1 MARTSSV
8 GLGRFHLAAL
18 TSGGSG
24 NTRQRQCLRHESSG
38 THKAKAGLVISSVA
52 QVEGHLELAEAEK
65 GELSAK
71 LRETMAEAATALR

>member
-1 MARTSSV
+1 M
-8 GLGRFHLAAL
+8 
-18 TSGGSG
+18 
-24 NTRQRQCLRHESSG
+24 
-38 THKAKAGLVISSVA
+38 VISSVA